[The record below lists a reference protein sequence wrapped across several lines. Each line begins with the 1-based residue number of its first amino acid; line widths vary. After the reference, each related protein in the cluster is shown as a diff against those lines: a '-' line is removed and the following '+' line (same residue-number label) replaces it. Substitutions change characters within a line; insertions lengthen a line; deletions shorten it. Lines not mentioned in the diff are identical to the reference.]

1 MEILYRY
8 GVGDLIDSSRAK
20 LLYEDEIYLKD
31 MKDLDELE
39 IKYEKLPLPQ
49 DCRILINDYIAC
61 MRSIQ
66 ARSIDHSYMA
76 GLKDAIMIF
85 HTLDLL
91 KPFNQ
96 NEK

>member
-1 MEILYRY
+1 MDELLEILYRY

-49 DCRILINDYIAC
+49 DYRILINDYIAC

-66 ARSIDHSYMA
+66 ARSIDYSYMA
-76 GLKDAIMIF
+76 GLKDTIMIF
-85 HTLDLL
+85 HTLNLL
-91 KPFNQ
+91 KPFN
-96 NEK
+96 